1 MAINLAT
8 KYAKELA
15 QAFNQKSVV
24 DGVACKD
31 YEFTGVKNLKVY
43 TAVSQE
49 LNDYKRSGLN
59 RYGEPKE
66 AQDTVQDMI
75 VEKDRSFSIT
85 IDKGNNSEQMGAKE
99 ASKIL
104 AIEMN
109 EQAIPEMDKYALRK
123 FIDYAGTIKEITEE
137 PTDENIVR
145 MISDAM
151 VHMGNKKVP
160 ADGRYIFIGWSY
172 FGLLR
177 LSKQFIGVEALAKEA
192 LVKGAVGTF
201 MGAQVVTVP
210 DEYLMKG
217 NSKAYF
223 LIVYKNSVLQPK
235 KVQDYFIKENPAGIN
250 GALIEGRFIYDAF
263 VIGAKCDGVYAAVA
277 DGTVQNEPVFSVNG
291 SALTVTSAGA
301 NKIKVTID
309 GTDPRFSE
317 SAIETTSGGTVTLP
331 SGKTKAKAVAFDDE
345 LFTSAVAEDSE
356 RTVA

>member
-15 QAFNQKSVV
+15 QAFTQKSVV

-49 LNDYKRSGLN
+49 LNDYKRTGLN
-59 RYGEPKE
+59 RYGEPQE

-99 ASKIL
+99 TSKIL
-104 AIEMN
+104 SIEMN

-123 FIDYAGTIKEITEE
+123 FIDYAGTIKEMEEE
-137 PTDENIVR
+137 PNEDNIVK

-160 ADGRYIFIGWSY
+160 AENRYIFIGWSY
-172 FGLLR
+172 FGILR
-177 LSKQFIGVEALAKEA
+177 LSKQFIGVESLAKEA

-217 NSKAYF
+217 NSRAYF

-235 KVQDYFIKENPAGIN
+235 KVQDYFVKENPAGIN

-263 VIGAKCDGVYAAVA
+263 VIGAKCSGVYAAVES
-277 DGTVQNEPVFSVNG
+277 GCVQNAPTFSVNG
-291 SALTVTSAGA
+291 SNLTVTSAGA
-301 NKIKVTID
+301 NKIRVTLD
-309 GTDPRFSE
+309 GTDPRFSD

-331 SGKTKAKAVAFDDE
+331 SGKAKAKAVAFDDE
-345 LFTSAVAEDSE
+345 LFTSDVAEDSE

>member
-123 FIDYAGTIKEITEE
+123 FIDYAGTVKEIKEE
-137 PTDENIVR
+137 PTDENIVK

-277 DGTVQNEPVFSVNG
+277 DGTVQELPTFSANG
-291 SALTVTSAGA
+291 SALTVISVGA
-301 NKIKVTID
+301 NKIRVTID

-331 SGKTKAKAVAFDDE
+331 SGSVKAKAVAFGEE
-345 LFTSAVAEDSE
+345 LFTSAVAEDSA
-356 RTVA
+356 RTVE

>member
-277 DGTVQNEPVFSVNG
+277 DGTVQDEPVFSVNG